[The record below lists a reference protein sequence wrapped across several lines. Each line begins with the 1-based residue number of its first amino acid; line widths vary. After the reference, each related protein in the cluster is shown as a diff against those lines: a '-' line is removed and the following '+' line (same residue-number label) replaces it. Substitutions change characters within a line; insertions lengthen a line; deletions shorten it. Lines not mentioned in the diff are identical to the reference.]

1 MAARSSGR
9 VSSSLGFP
17 TALCALTLQGG
28 ILVGLALGHTSTFGI
43 STGTGLC
50 WPAECVACLT
60 ARPEPHGVGRG
71 ALARKWMK
79 MAWGNIK
86 I

>member
-9 VSSSLGFP
+9 ASSSLGFP

-28 ILVGLALGHTSTFGI
+28 ILVGPALGHTSTFGI
-43 STGTGLC
+43 STGAGLC
-50 WPAECVACLT
+50 WPGGCLT
-60 ARPEPHGVGRG
+60 GRPEPHGVGRG
-71 ALARKWMK
+71 ALDRKWMK

-86 I
+86 V